1 MNTQAILDLYLEEFV
16 RSGRKLNRRDIE
28 LQRYLKFCLQQHEG
42 QVDYISAQ
50 RWLDHRSTSLNP
62 QSLAMV
68 QNRISRFTD
77 WARLLDKSIGPI
89 PRARRVRQD
98 RRTPII
104 VNKRQVAKFIGKQRA
119 LPSRKG
125 INPKTFATI
134 TGLLYTTGL
143 RVGEALN
150 LKLHDLDVHKRC
162 LYVPGG
168 KGIADRT
175 VWFSSNTQS
184 VLKNYLDWRRS
195 FNRTSDRFFIYDKV
209 DAKGPYALYSNN
221 FREVAINAKLRS
233 PKKGRHRSNFT
244 THDLRHSYTVEAL
257 IEIYK
262 SDLNIHES
270 VIELSANLGHES
282 TKETYWYVEV
292 VPELAAAA
300 VRMMK

>member
-162 LYVPGG
+162 LCWQASILPM
-168 KGIADRT
+168 
-175 VWFSSNTQS
+175 
-184 VLKNYLDWRRS
+184 YLAVAVQFPRRQMG
-195 FNRTSDRFFIYDKV
+195 V
-209 DAKGPYALYSNN
+209 
-221 FREVAINAKLRS
+221 
-233 PKKGRHRSNFT
+233 
-244 THDLRHSYTVEAL
+244 AL
-257 IEIYK
+257 IPPTAALTRPCARQPD
-262 SDLNIHES
+262 STTA
-270 VIELSANLGHES
+270 ELFTQKRGCCQSHGNPLGS
-282 TKETYWYVEV
+282 
-292 VPELAAAA
+292 
-300 VRMMK
+300 